1 MHEAMGGYFEM
12 ELRRGHQPFPDA
24 LAFNSARSAFQALL
38 RSRDIR
44 KVFMP
49 HFLCAVMP
57 EAARSVGVQVV
68 EYGLDD
74 QLELVV
80 MPELGESDAL
90 LYVDYFGLKTHYVR
104 NVLAEHLRPHLI
116 VDNSQALFA
125 APLNGVPT
133 LYSPRKFVGV
143 PDGGWLVNGPA
154 GIEPPEPGA
163 FIGRFDA
170 LLGRLGDA
178 PEAHYADFQKAEEAL
193 GLEGIRGMSRAT
205 ARLLD
210 SIDYDSVKTRRH
222 SNFNRLHDALSA
234 INHFSPA
241 FGEHAGALCY
251 PLLIENAACASAVR
265 EALLKQ
271 RVFVPCYW
279 REVLQKPK
287 TPPLERDMTERL
299 LALPIDQRY
308 GPLQMDRLASIIHQT
323 LRTA

>member
-1 MHEAMGGYFEM
+1 MHEAMGGYFEL

-24 LAFNSARSAFQALL
+24 LAFNSARSGFQVLL
-38 RSRDIR
+38 RSRDVR
-44 KVFMP
+44 RAFMP
-49 HFLCAVMP
+49 HFLCSVMP
-57 EAARSVGVQVV
+57 DAARSAGVEVIG
-68 EYGLDD
+68 YGLND

-80 MPELGESDAL
+80 LPQVGENDAL
-90 LYVDYFGLKTHYVR
+90 VYVDYFGLKTHYIR
-104 NVLAEHLRPHLI
+104 DVLAEHFYGHLI

-125 APLNGVPT
+125 APLEGVPT

-154 GIEPPEPGA
+154 GIEQPEPGA
-163 FIGRFDA
+163 FAGRFDA
-170 LLGRLGDA
+170 LLGRVGDA
-178 PEAHYADFQKAEEAL
+178 PEAHYADFQKTEQAL
-193 GLEGIRGMSRAT
+193 GLEGISGMSRVT

-210 SIDYDSVKTRRH
+210 SIDYDSVKTRRY
-222 SNFNRLHDALSA
+222 SNFNRLHEALSA
-234 INHFSPA
+234 INRFGPA

-251 PLLIENAACASAVR
+251 PMLLENAADASAVR

-279 REVLQKPK
+279 REVLDNPA

-299 LALPIDQRY
+299 LALPVDQRY

>member
-1 MHEAMGGYFEM
+1 MGGYFEM

-80 MPELGESDAL
+80 VPELGESDAL

-143 PDGGWLVNGPA
+143 PDGGWLVNGPT

-170 LLGRLGDA
+170 VLGRLGDA

-265 EALLKQ
+265 EALLEQ